1 MSLCSARE
9 KRSPVTLTTESS
21 ITLLIEII
29 MEGFI
34 GFVCIIF
41 GILNIILFFKV
52 WNMCNDV
59 KRIADHFCGT
69 DYKPK
74 YNFSSIDLADGKDAR
89 KAMIAELKEVAMK
102 SRGIYTE
109 DYESQYGVNPNTEI
123 TNIIKKYKGIFDS
136 LDEKFP
142 KDLESIKTL
151 EDLWEKFD

>member
-9 KRSPVTLTTESS
+9 KRSQVTLTTELS
-21 ITLLIEII
+21 ITLIIEII

-41 GILNIILFFKV
+41 GILNVILFFKV

-102 SRGIYTE
+102 SRGIYIE

-123 TNIIKKYKGIFDS
+123 TNIIKKYN
-136 LDEKFP
+136 LRNV
-142 KDLESIKTL
+142 
-151 EDLWEKFD
+151 

>member
-1 MSLCSARE
+1 
-9 KRSPVTLTTESS
+9 
-21 ITLLIEII
+21 

-34 GFVCIIF
+34 GFVCIVF

-52 WNMCNDV
+52 WSMCNDV
-59 KRIADHFCGT
+59 KRIAEHFCGT

-74 YNFSSIDLADGKDAR
+74 YNFSSIDLSDGKDAR
-89 KAMIAELKEVAMK
+89 KAMITELKDVARK
-102 SRGIYTE
+102 SRGIYIE

-123 TNIIKKYKGIFDS
+123 ANIIKKYKGVFDS

-142 KDLESIKTL
+142 KDFESIKSL